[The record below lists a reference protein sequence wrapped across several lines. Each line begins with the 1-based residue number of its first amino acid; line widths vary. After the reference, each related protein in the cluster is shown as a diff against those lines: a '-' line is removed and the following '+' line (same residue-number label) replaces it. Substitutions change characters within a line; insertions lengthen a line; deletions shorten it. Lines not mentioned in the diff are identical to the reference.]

1 VGGYEVD
8 PAQLAASGKSVGAQ
22 GDALVAALAGVESA
36 LSGAGLMCGTDE
48 AGLAFFLDYRK
59 GSQAVV
65 SAAESSVNAFRNVGY
80 GVEVS
85 AHNYACS
92 EAAST
97 IGGGRES
104 IPVPAQPARY
114 TASSMSGQSGPTVPQ
129 PGLWSVV
136 QQFVGGSWPNGN
148 PATMRAAADAWRA
161 LGTAISAASG
171 EAAGC
176 RAGMAG
182 HDIPELVHITAALTT
197 LTKATH
203 DLGGQCQSLA
213 ASLDSFAGE
222 VQSCQDAIRD
232 LLHRLSVS
240 GILEELGAIF
250 SGHNP
255 LDDLKQIGHD
265 ISAIL
270 HTLSRELDAFASA
283 FQLLIDGMDGV
294 IREFEVWDRK
304 EFTHFFGDQVGNAMA
319 SGLNSYLDIEGGVA
333 KSGLEVLQSV
343 PTMLAHPVDTAK
355 GMVTMG
361 KDMAEVFTPLG
372 LVDPKGAAAAGEHL
386 ANVAK
391 GVVDYKDWS
400 SDRPLVGLGDN
411 LGNIAQVLIP
421 GVGEAKAG
429 LTAGKVGEEGAQVA
443 RAEGTVARGGLEV
456 LGETGGRQIAG
467 QAGKIGK
474 DLDGLS
480 VKPAEV
486 PKVADPAPGARPAD
500 AGAAAGSNG
509 AGKAPVDAT
518 ARPVTAEP
526 ASAASGTAEPA
537 PAGTGLH
544 NGEGDA
550 RRSSAPLH
558 PSTADTGGAVAHE
571 APAPR
576 ETAEAHSGSGYEA
589 GHAEAGGGG
598 SGGEHGSGDH
608 GGDPHDGSGRGADD
622 GFGHAGEGDS
632 PYETGGNSSAGS
644 DQSAGGDAA
653 VHGDLE
659 IPGDRQDPV
668 HSHDPSGDGW
678 QRLDDKPDN
687 PQYGEPLED
696 HWSGDRY
703 PDPNEIAPEIRELVE
718 DPEAPYGRDA
728 GGTPLSKEEHEQRYN
743 QIGPNEERWD
753 HYPPNDGAVP
763 GTRVQYD
770 SANAFVRD
778 YGFGSDR
785 SVEFDRIGGENGKYL
800 GLMPDGIPASFEARG
815 LPISSLTKD
824 YFRYSFTG
832 YLPDRWHIEIS
843 EIASAF
849 AREGGGL
856 QVLVTNERGIVM
868 TIEDLLDKGILS

>member
-443 RAEGTVARGGLEV
+443 RAEGTVARGGLEA

-480 VKPAEV
+480 VTPAEV
-486 PKVADPAPGARPAD
+486 PKVADPAPGARPAE

-518 ARPVTAEP
+518 ARPASTEP
-526 ASAASGTAEPA
+526 ASAASH
-537 PAGTGLH
+537 GTGTEAPSGPH
-544 NGEGDA
+544 GPGEAAPGAGSPNGAGETPHASASAHTPTVDA
-550 RRSSAPLH
+550 
-558 PSTADTGGAVAHE
+558 GGAAAHE
-571 APAPR
+571 APQPR
-576 ETAEAHSGSGYEA
+576 ETADVLSGGGHDSGHPESDPGSHGGGGAHSG
-589 GHAEAGGGG
+589 AE
-598 SGGEHGSGDH
+598 DH
-608 GGDPHDGSGRGADD
+608 GGIPHDAP
-622 GFGHAGEGDS
+622 HN
-632 PYETGGNSSAGS
+632 PPHTGLLDPPLN
-644 DQSAGGDAA
+644 
-653 VHGDLE
+653 HN
-659 IPGDRQDPV
+659 IPGDLLPDFAEINNEYRL
-668 HSHDPSGDGW
+668 PSGEVDPDRLGEWAQRISDAYPAITKDGVEGVYEYTTEHYDGMNPYL
-678 QRLDDKPDN
+678 RNVDPLN
-687 PQYGEPLED
+687 PQQQEILNAHSIDQMTDSQRSDWEARITRTDEGLSALPPYRADPDDVFSTTWRGLRAPDSLLDQFVEGRSFSDPAYLSTSIDSDIAEEFARGANATQTPTLLTVHGYD
-696 HWSGDRY
+696 GVDVMQLSRY
-703 PDPNEIAPEIRELVE
+703 MRESEILFPRGSKFDV
-718 DPEAPYGRDA
+718 
-728 GGTPLSKEEHEQRYN
+728 LSK
-743 QIGPNEERWD
+743 
-753 HYPPNDGAVP
+753 V
-763 GTRVQYD
+763 T
-770 SANAFVRD
+770 
-778 YGFGSDR
+778 
-785 SVEFDRIGGENGKYL
+785 GE
-800 GLMPDGIPASFEARG
+800 DGILR
-815 LPISSLTKD
+815 IVV
-824 YFRYSFTG
+824 R
-832 YLPDRWHIEIS
+832 
-843 EIASAF
+843 
-849 AREGGGL
+849 
-856 QVLVTNERGIVM
+856 QVLR
-868 TIEDLLDKGILS
+868 